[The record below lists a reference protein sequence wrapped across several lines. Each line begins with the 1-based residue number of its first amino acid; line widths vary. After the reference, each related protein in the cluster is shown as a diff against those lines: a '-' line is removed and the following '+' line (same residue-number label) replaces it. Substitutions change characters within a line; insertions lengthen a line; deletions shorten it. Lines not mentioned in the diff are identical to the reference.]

1 MKRFFHPFFLSIA
14 VIGLAEFL
22 SGCSHE
28 SSNPD
33 VRAAESA
40 VGINP
45 DTDRHTSQEKTR
57 DVTVVKDTKVIDN
70 QTGKTISEKS
80 ESTPVK
86 ITEEKSEKTS
96 IDVKPGETKPQ
107 PPTPK

>member
-1 MKRFFHPFFLSIA
+1 MKRFFHPFLLSIA
-14 VIGLAEFL
+14 VIGMAEAL
-22 SGCSHE
+22 SGCSRE

-33 VRAAESA
+33 VQAAESA
-40 VGINP
+40 VGIDPNKE
-45 DTDRHTSQEKTR
+45 RHISEEKTR

-86 ITEEKSEKTS
+86 ITEQKSEKTS
-96 IDVKPGETKPQ
+96 IDVNVGDTKAQ
-107 PPTPK
+107 PAPK